1 MLRRIALIISLFMM
15 FGGGNI
21 AHAHLTPNSEVR
33 IDFGPDYIVA
43 DIIIPQGEY
52 AFATGNPTLNTPA
65 SHEIARAYLQQHIR
79 IIGDNGQAWTIDFGD
94 IGFVQIAGPPDLH
107 TVAIARPPR
116 GQSARKFKI
125 EWNAVIDTVP
135 NHSVL
140 FVGQQ
145 DFSGGKT
152 GGNREVLGALQGE
165 RRTLLINRGSP
176 KPYAGFFA
184 AIWLG
189 MEHIAKG
196 HDHLLF
202 LIALLLPAPLIARAA
217 RWTAERRNMPATLWL
232 ITKVA
237 TAFTVGHSLT
247 LFGAAFFEWQL
258 PAQPVEILIA
268 VSILIS
274 AIHAIRP
281 IFPAREPLV
290 AGGFGF
296 VHGLAFATTIGS
308 FGLDTRE
315 KLLTI
320 FGFNIGI
327 ELIQLLVVIAVL
339 PSLLIFASWRNY
351 VLLRNI
357 LAGFIAIAAVAWG
370 VERITESS
378 NVVTEL
384 LAKLLGFSPYIIL
397 ISTLIAIASLTPWRS
412 VLGRRHS

>member
-1 MLRRIALIISLFMM
+1 MLRGMALIVSLLMM
-15 FGGGNI
+15 FGWSSV
-21 AHAHLTPNSEVR
+21 AYAHLTPNSEVR
-33 IDFGPDYIVA
+33 IDFGPDHIVA

-52 AFATGNPTLNTPA
+52 AFATGHPTINTPA
-65 SHEIARAYLQQHIR
+65 SHDIARAYLERSIR
-79 IIGDNGQAWTIDFGD
+79 IVGEDGQLWTIDFGD

-107 TVAIARPPR
+107 AVAVARPPR

-135 NHSVL
+135 NHSVM

-165 RRTLLINRGSP
+165 RRTLSINRGSP

-202 LIALLLPAPLIARAA
+202 LIALLLPAPLIASAA
-217 RWTAERRNMPATLWL
+217 RWTDARRSIQATLWL

-281 IFPAREPLV
+281 LFPEKEPLV

-296 VHGLAFATTIGS
+296 VHGLAFATTIGN

-327 ELIQLLVVIAVL
+327 ELVQLLVVIAVM
-339 PSLLIFASWRNY
+339 PSLLIFARWRKY
-351 VLLRNI
+351 DLMRNI
-357 LAGFIAIAAVAWG
+357 LAGFIAMAAVAWG
-370 VERITESS
+370 IERMSESS
-378 NVVTEL
+378 NIVTEM
-384 LAKLLGFSPYIIL
+384 LAQLFGFGPSIIA
-397 ISTLIAIASLTPWRS
+397 ISALIAIASLAPWRPG
-412 VLGRRHS
+412 LGRRHS